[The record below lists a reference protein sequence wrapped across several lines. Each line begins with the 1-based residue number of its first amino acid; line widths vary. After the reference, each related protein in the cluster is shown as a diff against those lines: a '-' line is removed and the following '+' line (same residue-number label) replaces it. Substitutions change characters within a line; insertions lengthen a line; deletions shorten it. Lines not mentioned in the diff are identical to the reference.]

1 MLRRFE
7 NFGGWDYLVS
17 TAKEIMYD
25 LPEGYTY
32 NVYQDGEML
41 GVEVMTDEPFYHAGQ
56 DAGHL
61 QESMESVVETIK
73 RVIRMAGEDGMKP
86 YIFLI
91 THVNERGIWERS
103 IYVNPEDDAE
113 ERIQYILEGT
123 SALIAIRTAL
133 EMPKRISTSQ
143 ELPRGPEAAQV
154 QRVLNVLKTL
164 YPIRIQDMDTGF
176 SSKPRK
182 IKSMY
187 LYASEKSVILNLGSM
202 GETRGR
208 LKRDL
213 EDIEV
218 ENLDATDASINKAI
232 KLYLA
237 PHASDSF
244 YIE

>member
-1 MLRRFE
+1 MLRKFE
-7 NFGGWDYLVS
+7 NFGGMDYLVN
-17 TAKEIMYD
+17 TTKEIMYD

-41 GVEVMTDEPFYHAGQ
+41 GVEVMTDEPIHHAGE
-56 DAGHL
+56 DTVHL
-61 QESMESVVETIK
+61 QESMESVVEAIT
-73 RVIRMAGEDGMKP
+73 RVTRIAGEDGLKP

-103 IYVNPEDDAE
+103 IYVKPEDDPE
-113 ERIQYILEGT
+113 EKIQYILEGT

-133 EMPKRISTSQ
+133 EIPKRIATSQ
-143 ELPRGPEAAQV
+143 DLPKGPEAVQV

-164 YPIRIQDMDTGF
+164 YPIRIKDMDPGF

-187 LYASEKSVILNLGSM
+187 LYAHEKSIILNLGSM
-202 GETRGR
+202 GETRGK

-218 ENLDATDASINKAI
+218 ENLDVSDASINKAI

-244 YIE
+244 YID